1 LNESLKDEIL
11 SDTVVKVPDIGD
23 VDEVEVI
30 EVSVAV
36 GDHIEAEQTLIVL
49 ESDKA
54 SMEIPAPQAGIVKA
68 INVVAGDKVAEGSV
82 IMTLDTAA
90 GQQADIEE
98 KTLDAQPDVVE
109 AAPESD
115 EKAVDEESASS
126 VSLEVIKVPDLGG
139 ASGVEVIE
147 VSIAVGDQIN
157 QDDTLVVL
165 ETDKASMEIPST
177 VSGLVTSVLVKLG
190 DKLDEGAAIAELE
203 VVDQSTMTQSAAP
216 DAQVADSQGLD
227 IKNDQAS
234 AQQLPVKQPV
244 NVSLPASKAG
254 GEVYAGPAVRLMAR
268 ELGVDLTQV
277 PATGPK
283 GRILKEDVQNYVKA
297 ALQQG
302 GAEGQTQGGG
312 IPVVPEIDF
321 SVFGDIEEK
330 PLSRIQKLTAAAMQ
344 RSWLNVPHVTQF
356 DDADIT
362 DLEEFRAQ
370 NKDKAGK
377 RDLKLTP
384 LPFLLKACAVALR
397 EHPHFNV
404 SLSASGESLIYK
416 NYCHIGVAMNTPA
429 GLMVPVVRDVDKKGI
444 WELAEEL
451 TALGVKGQQGNLT
464 KQDLEGGC
472 FTVSSL
478 GAIGGTGFTPIVNTP
493 EVAILG
499 VSKTQVQPVYINE
512 EFVPRKMLPLT
523 LSYDHRAINGVDAGQ
538 FMTCLARLMAD
549 IRRLVM

>member
-1 LNESLKDEIL
+1 MSELVIS
-11 SDTVVKVPDIGD
+11 VPDIGD

-36 GDHIEAEQTLIVL
+36 GDKVEADDTLIVL

-54 SMEIPAPQAGIVKA
+54 SMEIPSPQTG
-68 INVVAGDKVAEGSV
+68 VVTSLLV
-82 IMTLDTAA
+82 TA
-90 GQQADIEE
+90 GQRVSKGAAILALEI
-98 KTLDAQPDVVE
+98 E
-109 AAPESD
+109 AAEPEAMLEAEQPGENSPLEQPSQD
-115 EKAVDEESASS
+115 VSPVES
-126 VSLEVIKVPDLGG
+126 VSVESSPQEFRLKTINVPDLGG
-139 ASGVEVIE
+139 EGAVEVIE
-147 VSIAVGDQIN
+147 VNVTEGDRVVL
-157 QDDTLVVL
+157 DDTLIVL
-165 ETDKASMEIPST
+165 ESDKASMEIPSPESGT
-177 VSGLVTSVLVKLG
+177 VNKVLVKIG
-190 DKLDEGAAIAELE
+190 DKIDEGSAIVELE
-203 VVDQSTMTQSAAP
+203 VSAATNDVSKP
-216 DAQVADSQGLD
+216 ETAAAVELEVASEATPTVSEDNKPPERPK
-227 IKNDQAS
+227 IATK
-234 AQQLPVKQPV
+234 LPV
-244 NVSLPASKAG
+244 SKTG

-277 PATGPK
+277 SATGPK
-283 GRILKEDVQNYVKA
+283 GRILKEDVQSYVKA
-297 ALQQG
+297 ALDKGTQAQG
-302 GAEGQTQGGG
+302 AG
-312 IPVVPEIDF
+312 IPAVPEIDF
-321 SVFGDIEEK
+321 SRFGDVEEK

-370 NKDKAGK
+370 NKEKATK

-397 EHPHFNV
+397 EHPQFNA

-416 NYCHIGVAMNTPA
+416 NYCYIGVAMATPA

-451 TALGVKGQQGNLT
+451 TELGVKGQQGKLG
-464 KQDLEGGC
+464 KADLEGGC
-472 FTVSSL
+472 FTISSL

-493 EVAILG
+493 EVGILG
-499 VSKTQVQPVYINE
+499 VSKTQIKPVYIEE

-538 FMTCLARLMAD
+538 FMTCLTRLLAD

>member
-1 LNESLKDEIL
+1 LNESLKDKIL
-11 SDTVVKVPDIGD
+11 GDTVVKVPDIGGD
-23 VDEVEVI
+23 DEVEVI
-30 EVSVAV
+30 EVNVAV

-54 SMEIPAPQAGIVKA
+54 SMEVPAPQAGIVKV
-68 INVVAGDKVAEGSV
+68 INIAVGDKVAEGSV
-82 IMTLDTAA
+82 IMTLDADA
-90 GQQADIEE
+90 GQETEIEE
-98 KTLDAQPDVVE
+98 KALEAQPEVVDVTPKNSEKSVVE
-109 AAPESD
+109 EST
-115 EKAVDEESASS
+115 SS

-147 VSIAVGDQIN
+147 VSIAVGDKIE

-165 ETDKASMEIPST
+165 ETDKASMEIPSP
-177 VSGLVTSVLVKLG
+177 VSGVVKSVLIKLG
-190 DKLDEGAAIAELE
+190 DKLDEGAAIAELKVVGQSATTPNAAP
-203 VVDQSTMTQSAAP
+203 VVDTPGSEVKSDQISTQP
-216 DAQVADSQGLD
+216 
-227 IKNDQAS
+227 
-234 AQQLPVKQPV
+234 LPEKPPV
-244 NVSLPASKAG
+244 NVTLPTSKTG

-277 PATGPK
+277 SATGPK
-283 GRILKEDVQNYVKA
+283 GRIVKEDVQNHVKA
-297 ALQQG
+297 ALEQCSLAQG
-302 GAEGQTQGGG
+302 QAQGGG
-312 IPVVPEIDF
+312 IPAVPDVDF
-321 SVFGDIEEK
+321 SVFGGIEEK
-330 PLSRIQKLTAAAMQ
+330 PLSRIQKLTSAAMQ

-370 NKDKAGK
+370 NKDKAAK
-377 RDLKLTP
+377 RELKLSP

-404 SLSASGESLIYK
+404 SLSALGESLIYK
-416 NYCHIGVAMNTPA
+416 HYCHIGVAMNTPV
-429 GLMVPVVRDVDKKGI
+429 GLVVPVVRDVDKKGI

-451 TALGVKGQQGNLT
+451 TALGVKGQQGKLT
-464 KQDLEGGC
+464 KKDLEGGC
-472 FTVSSL
+472 FTISSL

-499 VSKTQVQPVYINE
+499 VSKMQVQPVYVDE

-538 FMTCLARLMAD
+538 FMTCLTRLMAD